1 MYNERNRTMTR
12 FYNEMYRSTQV
23 SYVST
28 MRGDASAAQK
38 HLESIVAQSFRTIS
52 EAPVP
57 EYGGAPN
64 LCEDLY

>member
-1 MYNERNRTMTR
+1 MVIIYYTI
-12 FYNEMYRSTQV
+12 
-23 SYVST
+23 YVS
-28 MRGDASAAQK
+28 A
-38 HLESIVAQSFRTIS
+38 VS

>member
-1 MYNERNRTMTR
+1 MYTCIYTH
-12 FYNEMYRSTQV
+12 MYIL
-23 SYVST
+23 
-28 MRGDASAAQK
+28 SA
-38 HLESIVAQSFRTIS
+38 IS